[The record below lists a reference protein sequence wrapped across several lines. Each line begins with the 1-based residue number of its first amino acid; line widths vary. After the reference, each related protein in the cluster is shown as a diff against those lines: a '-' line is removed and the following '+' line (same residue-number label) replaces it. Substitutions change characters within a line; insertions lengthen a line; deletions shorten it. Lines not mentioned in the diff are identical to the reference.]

1 LNIILPPEEIMKE
14 GQLWVRYVSPTPA
27 TTHDVVNLKKELEKQ
42 LSVME
47 ARDTGI
53 CPIREELFN

>member
-1 LNIILPPEEIMKE
+1 MKE